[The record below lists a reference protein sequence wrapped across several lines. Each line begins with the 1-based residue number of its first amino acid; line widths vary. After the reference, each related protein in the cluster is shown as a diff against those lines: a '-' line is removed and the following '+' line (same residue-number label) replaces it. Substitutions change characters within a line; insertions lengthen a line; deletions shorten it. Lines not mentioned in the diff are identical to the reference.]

1 MGFMAHGYATEEFEV
16 TTPTKQTPIKESFS
30 MMFLK
35 TDLISLRTLVVP

>member
-16 TTPTKQTPIKESFS
+16 KLPTKQPPQNGFS
-30 MMFLK
+30 MMLLK